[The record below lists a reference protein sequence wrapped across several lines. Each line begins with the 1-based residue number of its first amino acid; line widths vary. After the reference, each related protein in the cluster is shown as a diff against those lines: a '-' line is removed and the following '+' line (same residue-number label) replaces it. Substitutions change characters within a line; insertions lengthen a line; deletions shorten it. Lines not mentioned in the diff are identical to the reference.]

1 MGWFA
6 GLFDLEADTA
16 QPARLGDADLWL
28 PCLSVDP
35 MIYSL
40 DGLMIG
46 DRSAPRDRRP
56 LGRKMFEECEPKSG
70 KGWWQ

>member
-1 MGWFA
+1 
-6 GLFDLEADTA
+6 
-16 QPARLGDADLWL
+16 
-28 PCLSVDP
+28 

-46 DRSAPRDRRP
+46 ERSAPRDRRP
-56 LGRKMFEECEPKSG
+56 LARTMFEEREPKSG